1 MGNVCVQC
9 GKIEAV
15 KVFGSLGFVD
25 FFRTSVAL
33 YINYPKTVDACIP
46 GDSFTLLFGN

>member
-25 FFRTSVAL
+25 IFLVFSGLLWHYQLSKTS
-33 YINYPKTVDACIP
+33 
-46 GDSFTLLFGN
+46 